1 MTTKNDPNRH
11 KKTWP
16 TKAAMEQV
24 YNMNLWGNN
33 NARFYSGDG
42 SHNPELVNPYLEAVT
57 LFLNSFGNPITVA
70 DLGCGDFNVGK
81 HLIKHTKKYVAIDI
95 VPDLITHNQ
104 EQFQAD
110 NLEFHCLDLAK
121 DALPEADCALIR
133 QVLQHVSNAEVQ
145 SILNKLSAYKY
156 VIITEHIPE
165 GKFEANIDIISGQ
178 GIRLKKHSGIDLL
191 KPPFNWI
198 VVEET
203 QLLYIPLKHGKGLI
217 KTMLYRVC

>member
-11 KKTWP
+11 KKPWP

-24 YNMNLWGNN
+24 YNMSLWGNN

-57 LFLNSFGNPITVA
+57 LFLNSFENPITVA

-156 VIITEHIPE
+156 VIITEHIPKGE
-165 GKFEANIDIISGQ
+165 FEANIDIISGQ

-191 KPPFNWI
+191 KPPFNL
-198 VVEET
+198 VVQEDTE
-203 QLLYIPLKHGKGLI
+203 LLSIPLENDKGMI
-217 KTMLYRVC
+217 ITTLYRMF